1 MRQAAFDIFTMVE
14 MAFGTWLKGLIS
26 TVGSAVKKALPIAKK
41 VVDTVAPMAQQVGR
55 LIGGKIGSGIQKA
68 AGFAS
73 GLVGSAAPAAIDTAS
88 GLMNRTLGSVGAN
101 GGGIRKLIP
110 RLK

>member
-41 VVDTVAPMAQQVGR
+41 VVDTVAPMAQQVGG
-55 LIGGKIGSGIQKA
+55 LIGGKSRYIMTKSGVSCLDAVFRHYEAQP
-68 AGFAS
+68 
-73 GLVGSAAPAAIDTAS
+73 PAT
-88 GLMNRTLGSVGAN
+88 N
-101 GGGIRKLIP
+101 
-110 RLK
+110 

>member
-1 MRQAAFDIFTMVE
+1 MRQTAIDIFTMVE

-41 VVDTVAPMAQQVGR
+41 VVDTVAPMAQQVGG

-73 GLVGSAAPAAIDTAS
+73 GAVDTAS
-88 GLMNRTLGSVGAN
+88 GLMNRTLGPVGAN

>member
-14 MAFGTWLKGLIS
+14 MAFGTWLKGLIG

-41 VVDTVAPMAQQVGR
+41 VVDTVAPMAQQVGG

-73 GLVGSAAPAAIDTAS
+73 GAVDTAS
-88 GLMNRTLGSVGAN
+88 GLMGAAPSVTMNRTLGPVGAN

>member
-1 MRQAAFDIFTMVE
+1 MRQAAIDIFTMAE

-41 VVDTVAPMAQQVGR
+41 VVDTVAPMAQQVGG

-73 GLVGSAAPAAIDTAS
+73 GGDTAS
-88 GLMNRTLGSVGAN
+88 GLMNRTLGPVGAN
-101 GGGIRKLIP
+101 SGGIRRLIP